1 MPEDVVTLDTDFE
14 REVTVKEEVR
24 EEELVKAPVDEEEEI
39 LVLGL
44 PIFTI
49 ILIAI
54 GTITGVSCLV
64 VAIITL
70 RNSKK
75 DNRVSTPPNTVVPI
89 QNNRPRPKKLQS
101 STVKLTPKASPPK
114 TDAYDTG
121 DTDIEK

>member
-1 MPEDVVTLDTDFE
+1 MPEDVIQPDTSNE
-14 REVTVKEEVR
+14 EEVTVEVEAK

-54 GTITGVSCLV
+54 GTITGVSCLI

-70 RNSKK
+70 RKSKTE
-75 DNRVSTPPNTVVPI
+75 NRVSTPPNTVVPI
-89 QNNRPRPKKLQS
+89 QSNRPRPKKSQS
-101 STVKLTPKASPPK
+101 STVKLTPKA
-114 TDAYDTG
+114 DADYDTG
-121 DTDIEK
+121 DTDVEK